1 MCYAYNFHKLRRD
14 QWLRSTLQGEL
25 KRGINRFGTFILTLS
40 QFPRY
45 ICLVRQRQLWSG
57 SLTFFNLPVLNPVS
71 PSLQLSLST
80 VSTGLHSE
88 AHGVLISL
96 RTQASLVPTSSRPLR
111 HHPSHIPG
119 FLCPLECS
127 LHPSLFGVSFQC
139 ILIMS
144 MTNYYRRI
152 IAQRIR
158 AGTVGVFGEQPS
170 VPRPDPSW
178 LVSTVYPRLFLLI
191 SSCNKIQTP
200 GDVCRGK

>member
-1 MCYAYNFHKLRRD
+1 M
-14 QWLRSTLQGEL
+14 
-25 KRGINRFGTFILTLS
+25 
-40 QFPRY
+40 Y
-45 ICLVRQRQLWSG
+45 ICQVRQRHLWSG
-57 SLTFFNLPVLNPVS
+57 SLTFFNLPDIWNCHSVLNPVS
-71 PSLQLSLST
+71 PSLQLSLSI

-88 AHGVLISL
+88 AHVVLISL
-96 RTQASLVPTSSRPLR
+96 TTQASLVPTSSRPLR
-111 HHPSHIPG
+111 HHPSQIPG

-127 LHPSLFGVSFQC
+127 LHPSLFVVSFQC

-178 LVSTVYPRLFLLI
+178 SVSTDSFLQQDSDNRRCL
-191 SSCNKIQTP
+191 SRKITP
-200 GDVCRGK
+200 AEFVLRTIFTQKDRIRTFCPPPSRI